1 MTISNTRID
10 DAITLLRDL
19 SRTGPKEER
28 TAYET
33 AIRHLQDRRT
43 GMGLVVAIKDGV
55 VKAIKALRKPASPT
69 PEASPKAAAND
80 VKVVTKPLGW
90 WRCKHADDWASAYFT
105 VGELYE
111 CRHDVAGSPRIY
123 PSTGGSWAPFWQPHA
138 GKFCYERSVMDFEYV
153 GRDRVAASIAA

>member
-43 GMGLVVAIKDGV
+43 GMGLVVAIRDRV
-55 VKAIKALRKPASPT
+55 VKAITALKAPATPASP
-69 PEASPKAAAND
+69 ASPKAAAND
-80 VKVVTKPLGW
+80 TQTVIKPLGW
-90 WRCKHADDWASAYFT
+90 WRCKHADDWASSHFT

-111 CRHDVAGSPRIY
+111 CRHDTAGSPRIY
-123 PSTGGSWAPFWQPHA
+123 PFQGSSWAPFWQEHN
-138 GKFCYERSVMDFEYV
+138 GKFCYERSTMDFEFV
-153 GRDRVAASIAA
+153 GRKRPAASIAA